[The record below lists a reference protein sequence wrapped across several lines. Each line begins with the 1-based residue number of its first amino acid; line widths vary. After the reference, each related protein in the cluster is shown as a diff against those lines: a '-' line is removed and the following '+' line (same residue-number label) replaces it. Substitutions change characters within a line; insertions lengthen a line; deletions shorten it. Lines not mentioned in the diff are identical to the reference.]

1 MPSHGGTRNAAPSR
15 QVPFPT
21 MQIHLN
27 GEPQSLADA
36 PTVAEFLERNGFG
49 GRRVAVEINQA
60 IVPRSRHA
68 EHRLAD
74 GDVVEIVNA
83 IGGG

>member
-1 MPSHGGTRNAAPSR
+1 MR
-15 QVPFPT
+15 
-21 MQIHLN
+21 IHLN
-27 GEPQSLADA
+27 GHAQDVSDT
-36 PTVAEFLERNGFG
+36 PTVAELLERNGYA

-68 EHRLAD
+68 EQRIAD

>member
-1 MPSHGGTRNAAPSR
+1 
-15 QVPFPT
+15 
-21 MQIHLN
+21 MQIQLN
-27 GEPQSLADA
+27 GQTQSLDDI
-36 PTVAEFLERNGFG
+36 PTVAELLERNGFG

-68 EHRLAD
+68 EHRLVD
-74 GDVVEIVNA
+74 GDVIEIVNA

>member
-1 MPSHGGTRNAAPSR
+1 
-15 QVPFPT
+15 

-27 GEPQSLADA
+27 GHAQELSDT
-36 PTVAEFLERNGFG
+36 PTVAEFLERNGYA

-60 IVPRSRHA
+60 IVPRSAHA
-68 EHRLAD
+68 TLTLAD
-74 GDVVEIVNA
+74 GDRIEIVQA